1 MPIHQYQQ
9 KVCTR
14 VYLLGNLISFHAQV
28 VAEARSSEAFV
39 ALCLLTV
46 AGTSL
51 LTQQLGFSD
60 TVRHLFSEIE
70 DVWDSYM
77 FLMCRFLN
85 ILFLLFF
92 SCAAWCIF
100 GWSIISRNKF
110 PNADWSWYKTIQRL
124 TPWIIFCSY
133 WDFHRHAGT
142 SMETFHRLCLG
153 KLSVIFWGKK
163 KLIENVLEN
172 VYHCLGLQYI

>member
-70 DVWDSYM
+70 DV
-77 FLMCRFLN
+77 
-85 ILFLLFF
+85 
-92 SCAAWCIF
+92 
-100 GWSIISRNKF
+100 
-110 PNADWSWYKTIQRL
+110 
-124 TPWIIFCSY
+124 
-133 WDFHRHAGT
+133 
-142 SMETFHRLCLG
+142 
-153 KLSVIFWGKK
+153 
-163 KLIENVLEN
+163 
-172 VYHCLGLQYI
+172 